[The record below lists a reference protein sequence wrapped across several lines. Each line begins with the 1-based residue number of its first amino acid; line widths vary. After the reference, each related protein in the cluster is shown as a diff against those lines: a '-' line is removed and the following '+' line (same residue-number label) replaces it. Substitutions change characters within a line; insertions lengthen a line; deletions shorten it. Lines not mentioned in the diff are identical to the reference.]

1 MDKIIKNNKGLEL
14 ITRLFELQNMFT
26 KIHFLVCP
34 FDSGDWTKQQN
45 IEYLK
50 NERNFEE
57 IKIIFHLVKHKKR
70 RHKL

>member
-1 MDKIIKNNKGLEL
+1 MKNNKGLEL
-14 ITRLFELQNMFT
+14 VTSLFELQNMFT
-26 KIHFLVCP
+26 KIPFLVWP

-57 IKIIFHLVKHKKR
+57 IKIIFHLVKYKKR

>member
-1 MDKIIKNNKGLEL
+1 MKNNKGLEL
-14 ITRLFELQNMFT
+14 ITSLFELQNMFT
-26 KIHFLVCP
+26 KIPFLVWP

-57 IKIIFHLVKHKKR
+57 IKIIFHLAKYKKR

>member
-57 IKIIFHLVKHKKR
+57 RKIIFHLVKHKKR